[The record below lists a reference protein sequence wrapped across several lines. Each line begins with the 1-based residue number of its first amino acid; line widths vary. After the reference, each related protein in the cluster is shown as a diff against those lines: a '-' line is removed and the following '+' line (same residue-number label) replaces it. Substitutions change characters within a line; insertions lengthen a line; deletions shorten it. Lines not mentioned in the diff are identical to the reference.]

1 MADVSGDTVLQHSRE
16 LLPLQVE
23 IEGIREGIRLNW
35 LEMERV
41 DLSQT
46 DRRAIR
52 FNVERLVQTLVRL
65 LDRTESGPTLSL

>member
-1 MADVSGDTVLQHSRE
+1 LADVSGDTVLQHSRE

>member
-1 MADVSGDTVLQHSRE
+1 VLQHSRE

>member
-1 MADVSGDTVLQHSRE
+1 MLQHSRE

>member
-1 MADVSGDTVLQHSRE
+1 MLQHSRE
-16 LLPLQVE
+16 LHPLQVE

-41 DLSQT
+41 DLSQM